1 MRIRGEWPNPISLRS
16 GWARA
21 DARPWNRSRAEA
33 HLRLVRGS
41 AGFLRDATAAV
52 LSLGVP
58 AILSPPLMA
67 GGQAPW
73 RSAGFEPYTSLRLL
87 RKTVGAEEP
96 VPAPVRI
103 LGDRDWLRIVEID
116 ASAFGPDWKAE
127 LPALREALTSARPSA
142 LLGIENG
149 AGELAGY
156 AIVACSGTTGYL
168 QRLAV
173 HRQAQGGGLGR
184 TLTRHTHNWLR
195 SRGARHI
202 VLNTKPDNRAA
213 LGLYESEGY
222 TLLPD
227 RLELLRFAPERS

>member
-1 MRIRGEWPNPISLRS
+1 MRIRGEWPNPISLRH

-33 HLRLVRGS
+33 HIRLVRGS
-41 AGFLRDATAAV
+41 GSFLRDATATV
-52 LSLGVP
+52 LSFGVP
-58 AILSPPLMA
+58 AVLSPPLMA
-67 GGQAPW
+67 GVQAPW
-73 RSAGFEPYTSLRLL
+73 RAAGFEPYTSLRLL
-87 RKTVGAEEP
+87 RKTIGAEEA
-96 VPAPVRI
+96 VARPVRL

-116 ASAFGPDWKAE
+116 AAAFGPDWKAE
-127 LPALREALTSARPSA
+127 LPALQEALTSARPSA
-142 LLGIENG
+142 CLGIDNG
-149 AGELAGY
+149 TGELAGY

-173 HRQAQGGGLGR
+173 HRNAQGDGVGR
-184 TLTRHTHNWLR
+184 ALTRHTHNWLR
-195 SRGARHI
+195 RRGARHI

-227 RLELLRFAPERS
+227 RLELLRFTPVGT